1 MNTTS
6 PVTPIR
12 RLLVLVTTLALALT
26 LAVTAAPEAEAATSW
41 THNRSYSYVIVK
53 NVPTYASGYAT
64 AYAYNDTAVTML
76 CYRDAQYVSDR
87 NYSNYPSARWFK
99 VRINYNG
106 HVGWVHSS
114 YVYYQSRVG
123 RC

>member
-1 MNTTS
+1 MNT
-6 PVTPIR
+6 PVAPPAR
-12 RLLVLVTTLALALT
+12 QRVLTVLATLALTLT

-41 THNRSYSYVIVK
+41 THNQSYSYVIVK